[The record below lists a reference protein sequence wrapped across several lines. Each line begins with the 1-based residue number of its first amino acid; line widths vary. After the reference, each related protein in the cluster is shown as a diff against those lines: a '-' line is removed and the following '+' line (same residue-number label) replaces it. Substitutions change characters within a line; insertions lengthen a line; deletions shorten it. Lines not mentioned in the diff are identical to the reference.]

1 MTVTKVAIWTH
12 GAAMMEAFF
21 LVLIFVVVAV
31 MWAIF
36 IKIMSYGLLYD
47 PAATAS
53 GTAAAAVGGEGG
65 EDGDLN
71 NNNNNDGH

>member
-1 MTVTKVAIWTH
+1 MTVNKVAIWTH
-12 GAAMMEAFF
+12 GAAMLEAFF
-21 LVLIFVVVAV
+21 LVLIFVAVAV

-36 IKIMSYGLLYD
+36 IKIMSYCLLYD
-47 PAATAS
+47 P
-53 GTAAAAVGGEGG
+53 GTSVAAVGGEGG